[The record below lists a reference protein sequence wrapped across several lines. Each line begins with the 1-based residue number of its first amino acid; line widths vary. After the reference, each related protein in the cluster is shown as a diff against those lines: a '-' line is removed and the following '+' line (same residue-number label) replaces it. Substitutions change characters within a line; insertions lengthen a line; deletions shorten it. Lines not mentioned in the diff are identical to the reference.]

1 MDEELIDQFST
12 KCFDLKFE
20 TVRKWAKNYPDI
32 GNVLRGLTDNCFALL
47 GDFEQT
53 DEICFAYITYST
65 DNPGIFLKLKFG
77 EENFYNFLLCFSLEI
92 TKVNKKAEAIGV
104 YNTFVHQLR
113 TFLEANDIAT
123 VTTSELKNL
132 GNGSL
137 ISASQTEVIKTFDR
151 IKFYRKCFGIEN
163 YENLVENGDYVY
175 IMMNQ
180 DDFTFKIGQ
189 SKMPIYRERTLQ
201 SKQPK
206 VVLLKVWQCNKKIE
220 KELHRMYQKNRVR
233 GEWFKFDFGEL
244 CEIDNKIT
252 QIIEKD
258 STI

>member
-1 MDEELIDQFST
+1 MNEELINQFNT
-12 KCFDLKFE
+12 KFFELEFE

-32 GNVLRGLTDNCFALL
+32 GNVLRGLADNCFALV

-65 DNPGIFLKLKFG
+65 DNPGIILKLKYG

-92 TKVNKKAEAIGV
+92 TKLNNKVEAIGV

-113 TFLEANDIAT
+113 TFLEANDITT
-123 VTTSELKNL
+123 VTASELKNI
-132 GNGSL
+132 GSGSL
-137 ISASQTEVIKTFDR
+137 ISASHIEVIKIFDT
-151 IKFYRKCFGIEN
+151 IKFYRKCFGTEN
-163 YENLVENGDYVY
+163 YENLVKVENEDYVY

-201 SKQPK
+201 SKQPH
-206 VVLLKVWQCNKKIE
+206 VVLLKVWKCDKKIE
-220 KELHRMYQKNRVR
+220 KELHRIYQKNRVR

-244 CEIDNKIT
+244 CQIDNKIK
-252 QIIEKD
+252 QLIGK
-258 STI
+258 